1 MLRKVV
7 LVGAFAALAAWFPA
21 WFEKNPEVV
30 ELIAG
35 EGGPVPPAEVPA
47 VRVVQTSQS
56 RPAELPLGRNARLE
70 RDQRGHYSGR
80 FRLNGRDVDAMV
92 DTGASM
98 VAINVS
104 TARRIGLDL
113 LPDDFRYEVDTA
125 NGRTRAA
132 MARLSS
138 LQVGRVHVEGVDA
151 VVLDDRALSGT
162 LIGMSFL
169 NRLKAYRVENGALVM
184 EQ

>member
-1 MLRKVV
+1 MLRKIAF
-7 LVGAFAALAAWFPA
+7 VGAVAAAAAWFPA
-21 WFEKNPEVV
+21 WFEENPDVLERLVAP
-30 ELIAG
+30 EAA
-35 EGGPVPPAEVPA
+35 EPPAPA
-47 VRVVQTSQS
+47 VRVVQTT
-56 RPAELPLGRNARLE
+56 RMAPAAELPLGRNARLE
-70 RDQRGHYSGR
+70 RDGRGHYSGR
-80 FRLNGRDVDAMV
+80 FRLNGRDIDGMV
-92 DTGASM
+92 DTGATV

-104 TARRIGLDL
+104 TARRIGIEL

-132 MARLSS
+132 MSRLSS
-138 LQVGRVHVEGVDA
+138 LQVGRVHVEDVEV
-151 VVLDDRALSGT
+151 VVLEDRALSTT